1 MTRMYFPLIAITSA
15 IWDKLFA
22 SQHGATLDSFR
33 RSANRSREPRN
44 AASVSFGR
52 KDFPQIEWGD
62 VVSAHPQQRR
72 QTTNPLVNAA
82 FSSYSTIGP
91 FLSRLVEKRSLPH
104 PMFSITLQ
112 RDTVD
117 IGGNIGMLSIGD
129 LPSGVLNETLTWVPV
144 RGYSYS
150 EGGIPAPP
158 DSPHEV
164 RAFCALASCR
174 LTA

>member
-1 MTRMYFPLIAITSA
+1 MTVTSA
-15 IWDKLFA
+15 IWDKMFA
-22 SQHGATLDSFR
+22 SQHGATLDSTR

-44 AASVSFGR
+44 AASEHSVSFGR

-62 VVSAHPQQRR
+62 VVSAPRQQRR

-91 FLSRLVEKRSLPH
+91 FLSRLVEKRALSH

-129 LPSGVLNETLTWVPV
+129 LPSGVSNETLTWVPV
-144 RGYSYS
+144 RGYSYN

-158 DSPHEV
+158 DSPHEASTFRV
-164 RAFCALASCR
+164 STFCCR